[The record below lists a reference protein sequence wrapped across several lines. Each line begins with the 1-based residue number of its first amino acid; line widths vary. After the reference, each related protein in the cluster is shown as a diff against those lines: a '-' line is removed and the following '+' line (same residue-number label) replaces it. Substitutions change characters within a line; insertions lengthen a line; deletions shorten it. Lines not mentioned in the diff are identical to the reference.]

1 MTAGGAHTTLRAE
14 PMTSKA
20 NMSDGLTLKER
31 AETDPVLQRV
41 LKTYREIGHSIAR
54 DYWKGFLEI
63 SATNDPASAIALAPA
78 YAAKFEEVIAL
89 KAAEYEAEAGIPGLG
104 EWYLTYIDEERERL
118 LQEYQRDPAALRRS
132 LGAPPLVQE
141 TAPARQD
148 RQRMSMS
155 ELAART
161 AVRATVWTLVR
172 DAIRAILR

>member
-1 MTAGGAHTTLRAE
+1 
-14 PMTSKA
+14 
-20 NMSDGLTLKER
+20 MSDGLTLKER

-41 LKTYREIGHSIAR
+41 LETYRDMCHRLAR

-63 SATNDPASAIALAPA
+63 SATNDPASAMALAPA
-78 YAAKFEEVIAL
+78 YAAKFEETIAR

-104 EWYLTYIDEERERL
+104 KQYLAYIEEERERL

-132 LGAPPLVQE
+132 LGAPPVVQE

-148 RQRMSMS
+148 RQRMSMG